1 VQPQSLQDVLADLDK
16 KEQEAVEKL
25 DDIRRVR
32 ASLRKLFMLDEQLHL
47 DGGLGVS
54 RSVIVAP
61 TQPDEVRE
69 AAEHPRKAPGKKSV
83 AWIEAVHAL
92 LREKRRPMSVREM
105 VDEFVQRGIAIGDQ
119 KRARDT
125 IRGVVTRKARN
136 GEIFTH
142 VGKGTFGLI
151 SWPNGK
157 ADADG
162 DLTDATISGA
172 LLDIVRRT
180 PGLTAGQIVD
190 RYATERGEPSTL
202 SQLKRNSRMTRVGQL
217 HAAGAFRR
225 EPDGSYYFNLPRLPF
240 DGVTEYSAFQSGS
253 VGDSTEGVQS
263 STAT

>member
-47 DGGLGVS
+47 GGDL
-54 RSVIVAP
+54 SVARRVVTAP
-61 TQPDEVRE
+61 AQPDEVRE

-83 AWIEAVHAL
+83 AWVEAVHVL
-92 LREKRRPMSVREM
+92 LREKRRPMTVREM
-105 VDEFVQRGIAIGDQ
+105 VDEFEQRGIAIEDQ
-119 KRARDT
+119 QRARDT
-125 IRGVVTRKARN
+125 IRGVVTRKARS

-157 ADADG
+157 ADAESDPSE
-162 DLTDATISGA
+162 ATISGA
-172 LLDIVRRT
+172 LIDIVRRT

-190 RYATERGEPSTL
+190 RYATERGEPSTH

-225 EPDGSYYFNLPRLPF
+225 EPDGLYYFNLSRLPF
-240 DGVTEYSAFQSGS
+240 DGVTDYSALQSGE
-253 VGDSTEGVQS
+253 VGDSREGVQS